1 MRPVSPLAYALR
13 LLKVRLRS
21 RAELDQGM
29 QRKGFLPEERTATL
43 DKLVGADLVNDG
55 RFARSW
61 ISSRDRLAPRGAA
74 LLKMELAQKGI
85 DKEIVEQALYERE
98 SADDVPDEFS
108 QAKDLVERRERQ
120 YTGLPREVRARRLT
134 SFLLRRGFS
143 YGTIKRILD
152 S

>member
-1 MRPVSPLAYALR
+1 
-13 LLKVRLRS
+13 
-21 RAELDQGM
+21 
-29 QRKGFLPEERTATL
+29 
-43 DKLVGADLVNDG
+43 
-55 RFARSW
+55 
-61 ISSRDRLAPRGAA
+61 
-74 LLKMELAQKGI
+74 MELGQKGI

-108 QAKDLVERRERQ
+108 QAKDLVERRERR
-120 YTGLPREVRARRLT
+120 YTGLPRQVRARRLT